1 MLSALLLYA
10 LATVDGALVGYRV
23 ASGRS
28 ALVDKGS
35 YYWRSILRGALLV
48 QPAIGVAVFVA
59 VLLLLVAADSGRL
72 TLELVGM
79 CQRMLQVYVPY
90 AVVGLVMLALRA
102 VPSTDLR
109 VATSVTVLGPATP
122 LRPYVMVARGLCAAL
137 ASLRPEILLM
147 ASFLAALMLAFE
159 PLLERRGPR
168 ASLPACF
175 KPM

>member
-1 MLSALLLYA
+1 MLSALLLDA

-72 TLELVGM
+72 TLELFGM
-79 CQRMLQVYVPY
+79 CQRVLQVYLPH
-90 AVVGLVMLALRA
+90 
-102 VPSTDLR
+102 
-109 VATSVTVLGPATP
+109 
-122 LRPYVMVARGLCAAL
+122 
-137 ASLRPEILLM
+137 
-147 ASFLAALMLAFE
+147 
-159 PLLERRGPR
+159 PLL
-168 ASLPACF
+168 SLHMLP
-175 KPM
+175 